1 MERTFPQLL
10 FVLSRTYIG
19 APVRSSDQVDAGSIH
34 AAAAVAAA
42 SKSPMMEYED
52 GFWLVNK
59 MAAKAVCSA

>member
-1 MERTFPQLL
+1 
-10 FVLSRTYIG
+10 VLSRTYIG

-42 SKSPMMEYED
+42 SKCPMMEKED

-59 MAAKAVCSA
+59 MSAKAVCSA